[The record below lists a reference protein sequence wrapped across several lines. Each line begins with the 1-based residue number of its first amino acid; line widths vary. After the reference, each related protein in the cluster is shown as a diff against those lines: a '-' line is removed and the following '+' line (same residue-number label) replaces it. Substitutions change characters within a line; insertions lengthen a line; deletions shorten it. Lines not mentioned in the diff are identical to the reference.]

1 MVSDQFSGTTEATW
15 SEALGVGAPLTGMTR
30 GTFKAVFKVE
40 EGLFADGLD
49 GNWSGL
55 VLAGVFQHTE
65 YKDQSDQGNNGHDGI
80 SVSTVK
86 VEHL

>member
-1 MVSDQFSGTTEATW
+1 
-15 SEALGVGAPLTGMTR
+15 
-30 GTFKAVFKVE
+30 VFQVE
-40 EGLFADGLD
+40 DGLFIDRLND
-49 GNWSGL
+49 DWSGL

-65 YKDQSDQGNNGHDGI
+65 HKDQSDQGNNGHDGI

>member
-1 MVSDQFSGTTEATW
+1 MTG
-15 SEALGVGAPLTGMTR
+15 GA
-30 GTFKAVFKVE
+30 FKAVFQVE
-40 EGLFADGLD
+40 DGLFIDRLNGD
-49 GNWSGL
+49 WSGL

-65 YKDQSDQGNNGHDGI
+65 HKDQSDQGNNGHDGI